1 MAEQGRRQGYQDLLV
16 WQRAMELVAGVYDA
30 TRQWPKEEQ
39 FGLVAQVRRA
49 AVSVPSNIA
58 EGHGRSGA
66 REYLH
71 HGSVAFGSLCELE
84 TQILIAK
91 RLQYLDAARSGP
103 LLHLIG
109 DVRRLLLG
117 LIRRLREA

>member
-1 MAEQGRRQGYQDLLV
+1 MAEPGRRQGYQDLV
-16 WQRAMELVAGVYDA
+16 AWQRALDLVIGVYDA
-30 TRQWPKEEQ
+30 TRRWPTEER

-71 HGSVAFGSLCELE
+71 HASVAFGSLCELE
-84 TQILIAK
+84 TQLLIAA
-91 RLQYLDAARSGP
+91 RLGYLDATDSAS
-103 LLHLIG
+103 LLAQIG

-117 LIRRLREA
+117 LIRSLREA